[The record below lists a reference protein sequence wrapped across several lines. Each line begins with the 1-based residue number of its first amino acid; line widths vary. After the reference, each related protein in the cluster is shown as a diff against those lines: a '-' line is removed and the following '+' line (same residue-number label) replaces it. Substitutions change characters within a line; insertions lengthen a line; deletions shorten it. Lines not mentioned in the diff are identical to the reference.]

1 MSDRPDEAFAS
12 SGSQEE
18 PTFEIRPWRE
28 VGWIF
33 RDGDVYA
40 IERQGE
46 ETRTRSTRVSHM
58 RDE

>member
-1 MSDRPDEAFAS
+1 MSDRPDEALAS

-46 ETRTRSTRVSHM
+46 RTRTRYARVSRT
-58 RDE
+58 RDQ